1 MLHVI
6 NREGRISRK
15 MLAIAWLGFSSGL
28 PLLLV
33 GSTLQ
38 AWFTTAGASLKS
50 IAYLSFVGLPY
61 LYKFIWAPL
70 IDRYAYV
77 PWGRRLS
84 WIRCLQMLM
93 VIALLGM
100 SLLNPH
106 HQPWLMA
113 GIALTLAFMSATQDT
128 AIDAYRIEIT
138 SIQERPRAS
147 VITNVAYRCAMI
159 TAGALALI
167 CAHHLGWHIT
177 YFAMAILIACLAW
190 LTPLAPKTNQVSER
204 VAVSLRQ
211 SVLAPIQSFFKRYHW
226 QALGWVGLMILYK
239 LSEAMTLSLST
250 PFLLRWCGFDLQ
262 TVGAVSKFV
271 GITATL
277 VGSIAASFLMP
288 RLGLYKSLWMFAA
301 CQVIAGLGFIALA
314 LHPHSLALM
323 TGVVF
328 MDYLF
333 GGLTGVVFVVLL
345 MQLCDQRFT
354 ATQYAFFSAV
364 AASPRVLIAPL
375 SAFVVSHY
383 GWVTFYSA
391 AFLLAIPGFMILYSL
406 RVGIRSLANFDVSD

>member
-1 MLHVI
+1 MRHVTY
-6 NREGRISRK
+6 RSWRMSRK

-50 IAYLSFVGLPY
+50 IAYLGFVGLPY

-70 IDRYAYV
+70 IDRYAYT

-84 WIRCLQMLM
+84 WVRCLQMLM

-177 YFAMAILIACLAW
+177 YFAMAILID
-190 LTPLAPKTNQVSER
+190 
-204 VAVSLRQ
+204 
-211 SVLAPIQSFFKRYHW
+211 
-226 QALGWVGLMILYK
+226 
-239 LSEAMTLSLST
+239 
-250 PFLLRWCGFDLQ
+250 LL
-262 TVGAVSKFV
+262 VN
-271 GITATL
+271 
-277 VGSIAASFLMP
+277 
-288 RLGLYKSLWMFAA
+288 
-301 CQVIAGLGFIALA
+301 
-314 LHPHSLALM
+314 
-323 TGVVF
+323 
-328 MDYLF
+328 
-333 GGLTGVVFVVLL
+333 
-345 MQLCDQRFT
+345 
-354 ATQYAFFSAV
+354 
-364 AASPRVLIAPL
+364 
-375 SAFVVSHY
+375 
-383 GWVTFYSA
+383 
-391 AFLLAIPGFMILYSL
+391 
-406 RVGIRSLANFDVSD
+406 IRSSNKAAR